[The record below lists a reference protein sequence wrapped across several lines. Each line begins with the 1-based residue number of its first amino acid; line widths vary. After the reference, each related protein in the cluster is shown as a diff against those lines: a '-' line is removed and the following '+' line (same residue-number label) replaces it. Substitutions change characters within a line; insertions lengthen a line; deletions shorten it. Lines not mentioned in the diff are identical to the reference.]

1 MKTRAKV
8 IAHSANPVGCELF
21 TFELCF
27 PRFILP
33 QVRTY
38 GMLAYSVRS
47 SRAVPTAKLIAEVEA
62 NPVRPREWRARQKG
76 MVAGDALPADHAE
89 RCRAVWDH
97 AVYNALEHARALLD
111 LGAAKE
117 HVNRVLEPFS
127 WCWAVVTGT
136 RFEVG
141 HLIAQ
146 RAAGDAQPE
155 FRELAALMREAMDA
169 SRADRLPVGC
179 WHRPYFPPGEQDAYA
194 GTAGRYAPRRADDFN
209 DVSAARCARVSY
221 TPFDADRADPGE
233 DERLATRLWADA
245 HLSPFEHVA
254 MATETPA
261 YNGKY
266 AGFISYRKVRGY

>member
-1 MKTRAKV
+1 MKTQAKV
-8 IAHSANPVGCELF
+8 IAHSVNPVGCELF

-76 MVAGDALPADHAE
+76 MVAGDALPADHAD
-89 RCRAVWDH
+89 RCRAVWDR
-97 AVYNALEHARALLD
+97 AVTGALEHARALLD

-146 RAAGDAQPE
+146 RAADDTQPE
-155 FRELAALMREAMDA
+155 FRALATLMREAMDA
-169 SRADRLPVGC
+169 SRAKRLPVGW
-179 WHRPYFPPGEQDAYA
+179 WHRPYLPRSELMRLPGRLANY
-194 GTAGRYAPRRADDFN
+194 N
-209 DVSAARCARVSY
+209 NVSAARCARVSY
-221 TPFDADRADPGE
+221 TPFDSDTADPLQ
-233 DERLATRLWADA
+233 DRKLAARLWSDR